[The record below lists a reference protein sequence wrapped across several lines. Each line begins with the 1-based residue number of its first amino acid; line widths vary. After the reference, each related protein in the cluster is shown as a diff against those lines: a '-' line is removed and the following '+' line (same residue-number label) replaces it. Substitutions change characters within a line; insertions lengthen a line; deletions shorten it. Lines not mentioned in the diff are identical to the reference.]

1 MFKAI
6 KEFFLG
12 KSAQT
17 PNVEAP
23 YKVEAPQ
30 IPTEFTPPPKAAE
43 IKVESVVP
51 KAEEPT
57 KVSAKVTA
65 KTSAVKSSRPPVKKE
80 NVARKPA
87 ARKTVANNKK
97 PE

>member
-43 IKVESVVP
+43 VKVESVVP

-57 KVSAKVTA
+57 KVPA
-65 KTSAVKSSRPPVKKE
+65 KTSAVKISRPPVKKE
-80 NVARKPA
+80 NVARKTAP
-87 ARKTVANNKK
+87 RKTVANNKK